1 MLCSADIDDI
11 EPARRTRSTQVL
23 QITDAQADQLAK
35 TEVEMGMPL
44 SEQIFIE
51 SARERGKLS
60 ETRESQLERFG
71 PNKFAHRCRFCPKSF
86 KKPRCVCAKISP
98 VASATGSDVEVSRF
112 SDLARHV
119 RTHTGEKPFV
129 CEICD
134 RKFRVKSTLDTH
146 MRVHNDVCE

>member
-86 KKPRCVCAKISP
+86 KKPR
-98 VASATGSDVEVSRF
+98 
-112 SDLARHV
+112 
-119 RTHTGEKPFV
+119 
-129 CEICD
+129 
-134 RKFRVKSTLDTH
+134 
-146 MRVHNDVCE
+146 

>member
-1 MLCSADIDDI
+1 M
-11 EPARRTRSTQVL
+11 
-23 QITDAQADQLAK
+23 
-35 TEVEMGMPL
+35 
-44 SEQIFIE
+44 
-51 SARERGKLS
+51 
-60 ETRESQLERFG
+60 
-71 PNKFAHRCRFCPKSF
+71 
-86 KKPRCVCAKISP
+86 
-98 VASATGSDVEVSRF
+98 EVSHF